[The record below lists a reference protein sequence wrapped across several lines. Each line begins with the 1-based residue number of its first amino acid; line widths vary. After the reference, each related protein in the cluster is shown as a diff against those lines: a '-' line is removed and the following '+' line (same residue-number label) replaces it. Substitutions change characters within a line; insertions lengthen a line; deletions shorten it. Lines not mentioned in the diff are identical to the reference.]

1 MSRLLSLVSL
11 IALTAGPAAT
21 WAQGPGGPPM
31 GGERKLVQQF
41 DKDGDKRLNTA
52 ERNAAR
58 EFLAANPGGGPGGPG
73 GRGGRGMPGM
83 GGPGGP
89 GGRGGPGGMMSP
101 ATAGIAV
108 SPADV
113 KPATTP
119 LYDLGTLRTL
129 FLTFENPDW
138 EAELAAFN
146 NTDVEVPANMIVD
159 GKTYKDV
166 GVHFR
171 GASSF
176 FMVPEKSKRS
186 LNVSLDFV
194 DENQTLLGYK
204 TLNLLNS
211 NGDPTLMRAVLY
223 QQIAREFL
231 PAGYANFVRVVIN
244 GENWGVYSS
253 TQQFNKEY
261 LRDHLATT
269 DGARWKVPGSP
280 NGRGG
285 LEYLGDNVAAY
296 KALYDIK
303 SKDTPKAW
311 ADFIQMTKV
320 LNTTPPDQLE
330 KALAPLLDIDGAL
343 KFLALEIALVNSDGY
358 WVRASDYNIYQDPKG
373 VFHVLPHDTNETFHN
388 GGGPGGRGGGRGPG
402 GGPGRGFPP
411 AGGGMPPGPPGNDGR
426 GMPGPD
432 GRGQFGGRGP
442 GGPGGEGGVTLDMFT
457 GIDNPA
463 RPLISKLLA
472 VPALKARYAGYVKE
486 IAEKWLDWK
495 TLGPIVAAHRAL
507 IEKEV
512 IRDTKKLTTNE
523 AFANGIDGDVGS
535 LKAFADGRRAFLLK
549 QTAGSAR

>member
-1 MSRLLSLVSL
+1 MSRLLSLATL
-11 IALTAGPAAT
+11 IALTAGPAALG
-21 WAQGPGGPPM
+21 AQGPGGPPM
-31 GGERKLVQQF
+31 GGERKLVDQF

-58 EFLAANPGGGPGGPG
+58 EFLASNPGGGPGGPGGPG
-73 GRGGRGMPGM
+73 GRGGRGGPGM
-83 GGPGGP
+83 GGR
-89 GGRGGPGGMMSP
+89 GGRGMAP
-101 ATAGIAV
+101 ATTGIAV

-119 LYDLGTLRTL
+119 LYDLATLRTL

-146 NTDVEVPANMIVD
+146 NTDVEVPATMVVD

-194 DENQTLLGYK
+194 DENQSLLGYK

-223 QQIAREFL
+223 QEIAREFI
-231 PAGYANFVRVVIN
+231 PAGHANFVRVVIN

-261 LRDHLATT
+261 LRDHLKTT

-285 LEYLGDNVAAY
+285 LEYLGDNVPAY
-296 KALYDIK
+296 KAIYEIK

-311 ADFIQMTKV
+311 ADLIQMTKV
-320 LNTTPPDQLE
+320 LNTTPADRLE
-330 KALAPLLDIDGAL
+330 AALSPLLDIDGVL
-343 KFLALEIALVNSDGY
+343 RFLALEIALVNSDGY

-373 VFHVLPHDTNETFHN
+373 QFHILPHDTNETFHT
-388 GGGPGGRGGGRGPG
+388 GGGPGGRGGGRGPEAMPG
-402 GGPGRGFPP
+402 GGGFPP
-411 AGGGMPPGPPGNDGR
+411 GGRGMPPGPPGS
-426 GMPGPD
+426 D
-432 GRGQFGGRGP
+432 GRGQFMPQGPGGRGPGGP

-457 GIDNPA
+457 GINNPA
-463 RPLISKLLA
+463 RPLISRLLA
-472 VPALKARYAGYVKE
+472 VPALKVRYAGYVKQ

-495 TLGPIVAAHRAL
+495 TLGPMVAKHRAL
-507 IEKEV
+507 IEAEV
-512 IRDTKKLTTNE
+512 MRDTKKLSTND
-523 AFANGIDGDVGS
+523 AFAAGIDGTVGS
-535 LKAFADGRRAFLLK
+535 LKAFAEQRREFLLK
-549 QTAGSAR
+549 

>member
-1 MSRLLSLVSL
+1 MPRLFLLLTL
-11 IALTAGPAAT
+11 IALTGGPAAMR
-21 WAQGPGGPPM
+21 AQGPGGFP
-31 GGERKLVQQF
+31 GAERKIVAQF

-58 EFLAANPGGGPGGPG
+58 EFITANSGGGPG
-73 GRGGRGMPGM
+73 GRGGRGM
-83 GGPGGP
+83 
-89 GGRGGPGGMMSP
+89 GGRGGRGMAPSSPGIS
-101 ATAGIAV
+101 V

-129 FLTFENPDW
+129 FFTFEAPDW
-138 EAELAAFN
+138 EAELTAFN
-146 NTDVEVPANMIVD
+146 NTDVEVPATLVVD

-176 FMVPEKSKRS
+176 FSVPAGSKRS
-186 LNVSLDFV
+186 LNVAIDFT
-194 DENQTLLGYK
+194 DENQMLMGYK

-223 QQIAREFL
+223 QQIAREFI

-269 DGARWKVPGSP
+269 EGARWKVPGSP
-280 NGRGG
+280 GGRGG
-285 LEYLGDNVAAY
+285 LEYLGEDVAAY

-311 ADFIQMTKV
+311 ADFINMTKV
-320 LNTTPPDQLE
+320 LNTTPPEKLE
-330 KALAPLLDIDGAL
+330 AALSPILDIDGVL
-343 KFLALEIALVNSDGY
+343 KFLALEVAIVNSDGY
-358 WVRASDYNIYQDPKG
+358 WVRASDYNIFQDTKG
-373 VFHVLPHDTNETFHN
+373 RFRILPHDTNETFYM
-388 GGGPGGRGGGRGPG
+388 G
-402 GGPGRGFPP
+402 GGPGRGGPVGP
-411 AGGGMPPGPPGNDGR
+411 MPGGPPGGF
-426 GMPGPD
+426 PPE
-432 GRGQFGGRGP
+432 GRGQMPPPPPGGRM
-442 GGPGGEGGVTLDMFT
+442 GGPGGGVTLDIFT

-472 VPALKARYAGYVKE
+472 VPALKARYTGYVKQ

-495 TLGPIVAAHRAL
+495 TLGPMVAKHRAL
-507 IEKEV
+507 IEAEV
-512 IRDTKKLTTNE
+512 MRDTKKLTTSE
-523 AFANGIDGDVGS
+523 AVAGAIDGETAS
-535 LKAFADGRRAFLLK
+535 IKAFADQRRAFILK
-549 QTAGSAR
+549 QALK

>member
-1 MSRLLSLVSL
+1 MAS
-11 IALTAGPAAT
+11 
-21 WAQGPGGPPM
+21 
-31 GGERKLVQQF
+31 ERKLVDQF

-52 ERNAAR
+52 ERHAAR

-73 GRGGRGMPGM
+73 GPGGRGGRGMPGM
-83 GGPGGP
+83 GGR
-89 GGRGGPGGMMSP
+89 GGRGGMMAP

-113 KPATTP
+113 KPSTTP
-119 LYDLGTLRTL
+119 LYDLDTLRTI
-129 FLTFENPDW
+129 FLTFEHPDW

-146 NTDVEVPANMIVD
+146 NTDVEVPATMIVD

-194 DENQTLLGYK
+194 DENQSVMGYK

-231 PAGYANFVRVVIN
+231 PAGHANFVRVVIN
-244 GENWGVYSS
+244 GENWGVYAS

-261 LRDHLATT
+261 LRDHLGTT

-285 LEYLGDNVAAY
+285 LEYLGDNTAAY
-296 KALYDIK
+296 KAIYEIK

-311 ADFIQMTKV
+311 ADLIQMTKV
-320 LNTTPPDQLE
+320 LNTTPADQLE
-330 KALAPLLDIDGAL
+330 AALGPLLDIDGAL
-343 KFLALEIALVNSDGY
+343 RFLALDIALVNSDGY
-358 WVRASDYNIYQDPKG
+358 WVRASDYNLYQDPKG
-373 VFHVLPHDTNETFHN
+373 QFHILPHDTNETFHI
-388 GGGPGGRGGGRGPG
+388 GGGPGGRGRGMQPPQGPPG
-402 GGPGRGFPP
+402 GGQFVPQGQ
-411 AGGGMPPGPPGNDGR
+411 GP
-426 GMPGPD
+426 
-432 GRGQFGGRGP
+432 GGRGP

-457 GIDNPA
+457 GINNPA

-472 VPALKARYAGYVKE
+472 VPALKARYAGYVQQ

-507 IEKEV
+507 IQKEV

-535 LKAFADGRRAFLLK
+535 LKAFADGRRAFLLAR
-549 QTAGSAR
+549 AGK